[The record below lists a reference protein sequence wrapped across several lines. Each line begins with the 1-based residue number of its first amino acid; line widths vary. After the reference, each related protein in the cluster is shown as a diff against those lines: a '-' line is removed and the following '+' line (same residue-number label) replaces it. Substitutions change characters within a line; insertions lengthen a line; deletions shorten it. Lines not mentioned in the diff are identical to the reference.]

1 MNNFGKGTRLMR
13 FIIPFALLIT
23 IALAWRCDATE
34 QPTSPAK
41 PMSLMR
47 QKLEHAEKILEGLSV
62 EDFELIAKH
71 ASALNEL
78 TMPQKPGQPDTMA
91 YKTHLQVFRF
101 ATNELQRHAAEKNL
115 DGTAL
120 ANVQMTLS
128 CVNCHKFLRG
138 QAR

>member
-1 MNNFGKGTRLMR
+1 MR
-13 FIIPFALLIT
+13 VLISLAMLLVIACVLRSDAAEEPIP
-23 IALAWRCDATE
+23 
-34 QPTSPAK
+34 QVK

-47 QKLEHAEKILEGLSV
+47 QKLKHAEKILEGISV

-78 TMPQKPGQPDTMA
+78 TMPQKPGQPDTTA

-101 ATNELQRHAAEKNL
+101 ATNELQRHAADKNL

-128 CVNCHKFLRG
+128 CVNCHKFLRE